1 MFAPVA
7 TNMEMVADILSSG
20 SAPMKGTSLGES
32 SAKRGSLTCHQ
43 GRDISASGTS
53 SFATSRFDVAQR
65 IARGHGRPSVLTSTL
80 EQRQN
85 GLAARRLPKRT
96 HGADDTSGFEKR
108 ENVGSEGIGGA
119 AGDAAGA
126 DAGDAG
132 NDDKASQLD
141 GLGEWDAGEVTK
153 KPSPREWLLGNVFA
167 RRFMS
172 SLLADGGVG
181 KTSVRLLQLISL
193 ALGRSLTG
201 EHVFQRCR
209 VLVVSLEDDGEE
221 LERRVEATL
230 LHYGIARPE
239 LKGWLFL
246 AAPGGTR
253 GKIMTADKRGNTTAG
268 PLKSYIEAT
277 IVKRQIDIVS
287 LDPFVKSHKVEE
299 NNNSGIDEVVQ
310 LLTDMAI
317 KHNIALD
324 APHHTSK
331 GASDCAFRRS

>member
-1 MFAPVA
+1 
-7 TNMEMVADILSSG
+7 
-20 SAPMKGTSLGES
+20 
-32 SAKRGSLTCHQ
+32 
-43 GRDISASGTS
+43 
-53 SFATSRFDVAQR
+53 
-65 IARGHGRPSVLTSTL
+65 
-80 EQRQN
+80 
-85 GLAARRLPKRT
+85 
-96 HGADDTSGFEKR
+96 
-108 ENVGSEGIGGA
+108 
-119 AGDAAGA
+119 
-126 DAGDAG
+126 
-132 NDDKASQLD
+132 
-141 GLGEWDAGEVTK
+141 
-153 KPSPREWLLGNVFA
+153 
-167 RRFMS
+167 
-172 SLLADGGVG
+172 
-181 KTSVRLLQLISL
+181 
-193 ALGRSLTG
+193 
-201 EHVFQRCR
+201 
-209 VLVVSLEDDGEE
+209 VVSLEDDGEE

-331 GASDCAFRRS
+331 GASDPGNADRGRGASAMKDAARLVYTLTVMSSEEAKAFGISEELRKLYVRMDSGKVNIAPPSGKAKWFRLVGVRLDNGNEHYPNGDEVQAAEPWTPPETWADLSNPLLNQMLTAIDAGLADGTRYTDAGAAKERAAWRVVLKHAPNKSDAQAREIIKTWIKNGVLESRSYHNPVTRTDVLGLYLNTDRRPA